1 MFDDKVRELLA
12 LATAEGL
19 TLPYPPE
26 TIARLE
32 ATGAIVDL
40 VTGAILV
47 GEADTVYRFEL
58 TPEGKAV
65 ADLLERETGRKP

>member
-1 MFDDKVRELLA
+1 MFDDKVKELLE
-12 LATAEGL
+12 LAAAEGL
-19 TLPYPPE
+19 TLPYSPE

-32 ATGAIVDL
+32 STGAIVDL

-58 TPEGKAV
+58 TPEGRAV
-65 ADLLERETGRKP
+65 ADLLEKEAGQ